1 MIGQDARLILRET
14 EARLLERSIR
24 GTFYLRELSGC
35 MYRLDW
41 ASAWGSRAAV
51 QQEALTAAISALRVA
66 GYRATTIPGLPWAQV
81 ELLPTD
87 VIDADAPKTAED
99 GGSEPQREAV
109 RGHGPYNYQCAACGS
124 GVTSWRAPALRD
136 GRPVCGDCAS
146 RPKLTKETAFH
157 GL

>member
-1 MIGQDARLILRET
+1 MIEQNARRILREI

-41 ASAWGSRAAV
+41 ASAWGSRTTL
-51 QQEALTAAISALRVA
+51 QQEALAAAVNALRAA

-87 VIDADAPKTAED
+87 DADAPKTAED
-99 GGSEPQREAV
+99 GGKSEPQREAV
-109 RGHGPYNYQCAACGS
+109 RGHGPHNYQCTACGS
-124 GVTSWRAPALRD
+124 GVASWRAPALRG

>member
-1 MIGQDARLILRET
+1 MIEQNARRILREI

-51 QQEALTAAISALRVA
+51 QHEALATAVSALRGA

-99 GGSEPQREAV
+99 GGESDPQQRE
-109 RGHGPYNYQCAACGS
+109 HEPHNYQCAACGS
-124 GVTSWRAPALRD
+124 RVASWRAPALRD